1 MLYEMNLC
9 STSSVYSTSLSFLE
23 FEKLLQDLVRGLSES
38 TSLTYNN
45 ASSAYMYVAI
55 CGDRFDRSSGEHRNR
70 WVMIWV
76 LRRIFNLRTNVSI
89 WTKLHQK
96 NCLDLN
102 KPFEWEKSVF
112 GHVVEFINKIWF
124 WPKLAILTS

>member
-102 KPFEWEKSVF
+102 KPFDWKNLF
-112 GHVVEFINKIWF
+112 LI
-124 WPKLAILTS
+124 T